1 MSWVLSREKGKKKQN
16 KWNDKWGTSPIFSR
30 AWGCFYLKSLAICE
44 VGVKLFLF
52 LKVVLLN
59 LSSSVYLG

>member
-1 MSWVLSREKGKKKQN
+1 MGFVKRKRKEKAEQMERQMGYVPNFFKSL
-16 KWNDKWGTSPIFSR
+16 GMF
-30 AWGCFYLKSLAICE
+30 FYSKSLAICE